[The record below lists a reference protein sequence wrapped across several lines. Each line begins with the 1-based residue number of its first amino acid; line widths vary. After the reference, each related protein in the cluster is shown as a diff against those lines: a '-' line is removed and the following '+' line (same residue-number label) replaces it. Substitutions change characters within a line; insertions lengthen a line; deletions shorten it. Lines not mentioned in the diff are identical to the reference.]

1 MRIDDPFA
9 EGGRHPAD
17 EIIAQETHMAH
28 GILDIVPE
36 DPEVKHV
43 AAEVQK
49 ASMQEHRGDQGQPR
63 PRNAVD
69 ARGYGVIEEVAGDK
83 TERKKERLA
92 IPFAER

>member
-1 MRIDDPFA
+1 MRIDDPFG
-9 EGGRHPAD
+9 EGGRYPAD
-17 EIIAQETHMAH
+17 EIKEQETHMAH

-49 ASMQEHRGDQGQPR
+49 ASMQEHRGDQGQPG
-63 PRNAVD
+63 PRNAVN
-69 ARGYGVIEEVAGDK
+69 ARGYGVIEEVARDK
-83 TERKKERLA
+83 TERKEERFG